1 MTGRLRLLG
10 SYAWT
15 RARRWSS
22 PEALAAWQ
30 ERQVRRHLAWVA
42 ARSPFHRERFAGA
55 LAGGDWRTVPT
66 VGKAETMAHFDRANT
81 AGVRLEDAL
90 AVALRAERDRDFAP
104 LLPGGIAVGLSSGT
118 SGGRGVFLASP
129 VERDR
134 WAGAILARVLPRGG
148 LARRHRVAFFLRA
161 SSALYARVA
170 SRRVAFDY
178 HDLLDPFD
186 GHVARLAA
194 RPPTILVAPPSVLRL
209 LAAEVEAGR
218 LRIAPERVVS
228 VAEVLD
234 DVDRVAIE
242 RAFGQRLHEVYQ
254 ATEGFLGATCARGTL
269 HLNESHLVVQKAWI
283 DRAARRFLPVVTD
296 FSRRTQPVLR
306 HLLDDVLVERA
317 EPCPCGS
324 AFTAIERVDGR
335 RDDAF
340 VLPQQGGGEAGD
352 PAPAVTVFADFIRRA
367 VLLGAARA
375 DAYTAHQR
383 ADGSVAVSVSV
394 PAGERAASE
403 AGVRAELDRLW
414 ATVGA
419 EPPRVSFV
427 APPPAALSAVK
438 LRRVTRERPPGERPP
453 GERLP

>member
-10 SYAWT
+10 SYVWT
-15 RARRWSS
+15 RTRRWPSR
-22 PEALAAWQ
+22 EALAAWQ
-30 ERQVRRHLAWVA
+30 ERQVRRHLAVVA
-42 ARSPFHRERFAGA
+42 ARSPFHRARFADA
-55 LAGGDWRTVPT
+55 LAGGDWRDVPT
-66 VGKAETMAHFDRANT
+66 VGKAETMADFERANT
-81 AGVRLEDAL
+81 AGVRLADAL
-90 AVALRAERDRDFAP
+90 AVALRAERERDFAP
-104 LLPGGIAVGLSSGT
+104 LLPGGIAVGMSSGT

-129 VERDR
+129 AERDR
-134 WAGAILARVLPRGG
+134 WAGAILARVLPPGG

-186 GHVARLAA
+186 RHVARLAA
-194 RPPTILVAPPSVLRL
+194 RPPTLLVAPPSVLRL
-209 LAAEVEAGR
+209 LAREVEAGR

-234 DVDRVAIE
+234 DVDRAPIE

-269 HLNESHLVVQKAWI
+269 HLNESHLVVQKLWL
-283 DRAARRFLPVVTD
+283 DRATRRFMPVVTD

-340 VLPQQGGGEAGD
+340 ALPRRGAAPGGPE
-352 PAPAVTVFADFIRRA
+352 VVVFADFIRRA
-367 VLLGAARA
+367 VLLGAAQA
-375 DAYTAHQR
+375 DAYTAHQH
-383 ADGSVAVSVSV
+383 ADGSVEVSVSV
-394 PAGERAASE
+394 PAGERADAE

-414 ATVGA
+414 AAVGA
-419 EPPRVSFV
+419 EPPRVTFV
-427 APPPAALSAVK
+427 ATPPGALSAVK
-438 LRRVTRERPPGERPP
+438 LRRVTRARP
-453 GERLP
+453 L

>member
-1 MTGRLRLLG
+1 VTGRLRLLA

-15 RARRWSS
+15 RSRRWPS

-30 ERQVRRHLAWVA
+30 ERQVRRHLAWVVE
-42 ARSPFHRERFAGA
+42 RSPFHRARFAGA
-55 LAGGDWRTVPT
+55 LAGGDWRTVPP
-66 VGKAETMAHFDRANT
+66 VGKAETMAHFGRANT
-81 AGVRLEDAL
+81 AGVRLDDAL

-129 VERDR
+129 EERDR
-134 WAGAILARVLPRGG
+134 WAGAVLARVLPEGRSGFTRG

-161 SSALYARVA
+161 SSALYARVG
-170 SRRVAFDY
+170 SRRIVFDY

-186 GHVARLAA
+186 AHVARLAA

-209 LAAEVEAGR
+209 LAGEIDAGR

-234 DVDRVAIE
+234 DVDRAVIE

-254 ATEGFLGATCARGTL
+254 ATEGFLGATCRLGTL

-283 DRAARRFLPVVTD
+283 DRAARRFTPVVTD
-296 FSRRTQPVLR
+296 FSRRTQPILR
-306 HLLDDVLVERA
+306 HALDDVLVERA

-324 AFTAIERVDGR
+324 AFTAIERVEGR

-340 VLPQQGGGEAGD
+340 VLLRQGGGEQI
-352 PAPAVTVFADFIRRA
+352 TVFADFIRRA

-383 ADGSVAVSVSV
+383 ADGSVVVSVSV
-394 PAGERAASE
+394 RDDERPAAE
-403 AGVRAELDRLW
+403 AGVRTELGRLW
-414 ATVGA
+414 ETIGA
-419 EPPRVSFV
+419 AAPPVSFM
-427 APPPAALSAVK
+427 APHPAALSPVK
-438 LRRVTRERPPGERPP
+438 LRRVTRERPS
-453 GERLP
+453 